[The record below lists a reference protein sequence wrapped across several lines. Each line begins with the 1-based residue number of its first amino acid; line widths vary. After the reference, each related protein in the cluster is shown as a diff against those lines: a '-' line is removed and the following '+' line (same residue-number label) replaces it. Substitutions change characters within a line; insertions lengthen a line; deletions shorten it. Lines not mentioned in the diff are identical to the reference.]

1 MSAKDVNGFFAKVEQ
16 SASLQ
21 SKLKTL
27 QKKLAKESAAQSAAA
42 VVGIAAT
49 AGFKFTEKEFLQAR
63 KAKAGKRSSAAM
75 PEVAGQAYCQGGFD
89 TGWGCY
95 W

>member
-1 MSAKDVNGFFAKVEQ
+1 MSAKSVAGFFAKVEQ

-21 SKLKTL
+21 SKMKAL
-27 QKKLAKESAAQSAAA
+27 QKKLAKENTARSAEAVAAIAAA
-42 VVGIAAT
+42 
-49 AGFKFTEKEFLQAR
+49 AGFKFTAKEFLTAR
-63 KAKAGKRSSAAM
+63 KAKAGKRSSKAV
-75 PEVAGQAYCQGGFD
+75 PEVAGQAYCPGGFD